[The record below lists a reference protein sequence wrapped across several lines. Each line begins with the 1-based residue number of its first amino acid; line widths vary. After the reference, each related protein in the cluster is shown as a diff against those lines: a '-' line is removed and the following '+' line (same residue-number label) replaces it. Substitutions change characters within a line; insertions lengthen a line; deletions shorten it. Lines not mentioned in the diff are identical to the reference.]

1 MLGRRADDA
10 EPAILKVLPPVELDH
25 TRDSLPLEP
34 ALEAERHHEDRVVA
48 GGDAR
53 DRAQV
58 EVIEV
63 VVRQNDHVDGRQVL
77 EGEPR
82 GLQALR
88 PREGY
93 GARPPSPVRI
103 REQVDPVE
111 LQEHRRVP
119 DPGHRGLGAIRAKRG
134 AVIGLPGH
142 IVRPG
147 TSPGPLPDEG
157 EAGGSRRALEGR
169 VGIAETALDVMG
181 GLPGNRLLGTC
192 GQGTGG
198 QETDEQEGPRAD
210 SHGQR
215 VYRGTRGRATAVRPT
230 SPRCC
235 RSSGPPARARAGAAA
250 CAGYCG

>member
-1 MLGRRADDA
+1 MGGRSSKASPGACRRFG
-10 EPAILKVLPPVELDH
+10 PAKDTGL
-25 TRDSLPLEP
+25 
-34 ALEAERHHEDRVVA
+34 
-48 GGDAR
+48 AR
-53 DRAQV
+53 
-58 EVIEV
+58 
-63 VVRQNDHVDGRQVL
+63 
-77 EGEPR
+77 
-82 GLQALR
+82 R
-88 PREGY
+88 PQCG
-93 GARPPSPVRI
+93 I

-147 TSPGPLPDEG
+147 TRPGPLPDEG

-181 GLPGNRLLGTC
+181 GLAGNRLLLPGTC